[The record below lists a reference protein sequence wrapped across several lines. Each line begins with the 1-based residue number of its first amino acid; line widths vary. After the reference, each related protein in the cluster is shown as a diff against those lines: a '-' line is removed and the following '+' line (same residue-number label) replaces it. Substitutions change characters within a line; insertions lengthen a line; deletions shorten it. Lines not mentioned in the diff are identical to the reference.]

1 VAYFAARLSSRKEV
15 YLVNLSRYVPTILD
29 NLIWILLLAVI
40 IFFSVFAPGFLD
52 TGSFINILVHAAV
65 LGLLVVGES
74 FVLITGNFDLSVES
88 TLGFCAML
96 SAWLVLPMGPPENGS
111 GLMVHPFIA
120 VAIIL
125 ALGPLIGWIN
135 GTLIT
140 RGRMNNFVVTLAML
154 ILLRGLML
162 LVPHGNTIYHTPPL
176 YNILGGT
183 KIGPIPLPVI
193 AVLVAF
199 AIGHV
204 VLGYTPF
211 GRDLYAV
218 GGNKDAARAS
228 GVDPAKRI
236 RQVYIIAGLLAAI
249 GGWMLAGRLRSVIP
263 NLGEGMVFEVMAAAV
278 IGGVSLNG
286 GRGTMLGAFGGVLLL
301 SAIGT
306 GLNLMDV
313 SEFWI
318 GTIRGVII
326 LIAMF
331 VDAQK
336 VRYSAPVVASVG
348 TPAAAAAGD

>member
-1 VAYFAARLSSRKEV
+1 VKLSK
-15 YLVNLSRYVPTILD
+15 YIPTLLD
-29 NLIWILLLAVI
+29 NLIWILLLVVI
-40 IFFSVFAPGFLD
+40 IFFSIFAEGFLD
-52 TGSFINILVHAAV
+52 PGSFLNILVHAAV
-65 LGLLVVGES
+65 LGLLVIGES

-111 GLMVHPFIA
+111 GLMIHPFIA
-120 VAIIL
+120 VALIL
-125 ALGPLIGWIN
+125 GLGPLIGWIN
-135 GTLIT
+135 GSLIT
-140 RGRMNNFVVTLAML
+140 RAGMNNFVVTLAML
-154 ILLRGLML
+154 IILRGLML

-176 YNILGGT
+176 YNILGAT
-183 KIGPIPLPVI
+183 KIGPIPLPV
-193 AVLVAF
+193 VVVVVAF
-199 AIGHV
+199 AVAHL

-211 GRDLYAV
+211 GRSLYAV
-218 GGNKDAARAS
+218 GGNKEAALAS
-228 GVDPAKRI
+228 GVDPNKRL

-278 IGGVSLNG
+278 IGGVSMNG

-318 GTIRGVII
+318 STIRGVII
-326 LIAMF
+326 LLAMLIE
-331 VDAQK
+331 AQK
-336 VRYSAPVVASVG
+336 VRYAAPAMAAAA
-348 TPAAAAAGD
+348 TAPAAAAVGD